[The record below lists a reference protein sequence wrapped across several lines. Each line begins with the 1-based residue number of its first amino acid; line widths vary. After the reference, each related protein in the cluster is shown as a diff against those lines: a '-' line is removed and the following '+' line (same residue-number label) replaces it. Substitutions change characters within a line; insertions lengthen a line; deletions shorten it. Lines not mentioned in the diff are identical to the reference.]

1 MGFFKSEPFIPA
13 EKSDEEI
20 RQYCLDQA
28 RKYLFTPVA
37 GGHLND
43 DHVERA
49 ARFATIAQAFRP
61 NCSHDIEK

>member
-1 MGFFKSEPFIPA
+1 MGFFKSEPFIPG

-20 RQYCLDQA
+20 RQYCLEQA
-28 RKYLFTPVA
+28 RKYLFTQVA
-37 GGHLND
+37 GAHLND

-61 NCSHDIEK
+61 NCSHGTEK